1 MADHQQYN
9 DPVGGTPSSIG
20 SQIRTDHYQK
30 KALVEARQKQY
41 FTQLADV
48 VAMPKHFGK
57 KIKQYHYLPL
67 LDDRNNNNQGLDA
80 AGATIADGNLYG
92 SSKDVGTIA
101 GKLPSLSENG
111 GRVNRVGFSRIEIEA
126 DLVKLGFFDEYTQE
140 SLDFDS
146 DPELRMHVNRE
157 MLNGAVEISEDALQI
172 DLLNGAGVIMYA
184 GDATQDSEV
193 TGENGA
199 TPSEVTY
206 DDFVKLSTTLDENRC
221 PKHTKIITGTRMIDT
236 KVVNSARYMYVGSE
250 LRQTLERLTDYHN
263 ERAFIGVEHY
273 AAAGNIAMGEEG
285 KIGDFRII
293 INTEMMH
300 WEGAGAP
307 ETTNDGY
314 YSDGSNYNI
323 YPMLVV
329 GDRSFTTVGFQTNGK
344 NVKFKIYHKEPGQ
357 GQADTQDPFGE
368 KGFMAIKWY
377 YATMILRPERL
388 ALIKTVAR
396 M

>member
-1 MADHQQYN
+1 MADHNQYN
-9 DPVGGTPSSIG
+9 DPVGGTPSSVG

-30 KALVEARQKQY
+30 KALIEARRKQY

-48 VAMPKHFGK
+48 TSMPKHFGK
-57 KIKQYHYLPL
+57 KIKKYHYLPL

-80 AGATIADGNLYG
+80 SGATIADGNLYG
-92 SSKDVGTIA
+92 SSKDVGTIV
-101 GKLPSLSENG
+101 GKLPTLTENG

-126 DLVKLGFFDEYTQE
+126 DLEKLGFFDEYTQE
-140 SLDFDS
+140 SMDFDS
-146 DPELRMHVNRE
+146 DSELRMHINRE
-157 MLNGAVEISEDALQI
+157 MINGAVEMSEDALQI
-172 DLLNGAGVIMYA
+172 DLLNGTGVVMYG

-199 TPSEVTY
+199 TISEVSY
-206 DDFVKLSTTLDENRC
+206 DDLVKLSTILDDNRT
-221 PKHTKIITGTRMIDT
+221 PKQTKIITGTRMIDT
-236 KVVNSARYMYVGSE
+236 KVVNAARYMYVGSE
-250 LRQTLERLTDYHN
+250 LRQTLERMVDYHN
-263 ERAFIGVEHY
+263 ERAFVSVEHY

-285 KIGDFRII
+285 KISDFRVI

-300 WEGAGAP
+300 WEGAGAA

-314 YSDGSNYNI
+314 YATGGNYDI
-323 YPMLVV
+323 FPMLVV
-329 GDRSFTTVGFQTNGK
+329 GDESFTTVGFQTNGK
-344 NVKFKIYHKEPGQ
+344 NVKFKIFHKAPGE

-388 ALIKTVAR
+388 AVIKTVAR